1 MTSLELGAGKKMILW
16 ILKEFSIRTASFKS
30 KETTTYVYY
39 LFEKFLEIGTSSA
52 NSYLIHAAAV
62 ILLFLNPGFI
72 KRDHLRTFPSLPA
85 KTIEPTGYD
94 VM

>member
-1 MTSLELGAGKKMILW
+1 MILW

-52 NSYLIHAAAV
+52 NSYLIHTAAVAAAFDF
-62 ILLFLNPGFI
+62 FLNPG
-72 KRDHLRTFPSLPA
+72 KTKPA
-85 KTIEPTGYD
+85 QISD
-94 VM
+94 S